1 MLFGFNKL
9 LLFKS
14 HRLFSL
20 GALTLKKWTL
30 PLLITCLAACE
41 STLPH
46 LDSKTDS
53 QTASGITF
61 VEEVKKDGHET
72 VIPYEKYVLDNGLT
86 LILHTDK
93 SDPLVH
99 VDMTYHV
106 GSGRE
111 EAGKSG
117 FAHFFEHMM
126 FQGSEHVA
134 DEQHFKL
141 VTEAGGTMNG
151 TTNNDRTNYFQTVPA
166 NQLEKMLWLESDRMG
181 FLVDAVTQEKFEVQR
196 ETVKNERGQRVDNR
210 PYGRVN
216 ERIAQALYPE
226 GHPYSWPVIGYME
239 DLDRVNVNDLKA
251 FFLRWYGPNN
261 ATLTIGGDINTTETL
276 ALVKKYFGS
285 IPRGPE
291 VKMPEKPTFEIK
303 EDRYISMEDNV
314 HLPLIYMSYPTVSV
328 RDEDEAPLDLLS
340 SILGGGKTSL
350 FYKNLVK
357 NQLTV
362 QASVSHPCSELACT
376 FNLYALP
383 HPASG
388 KSLAD
393 IEKVMRE
400 TLVEFESR
408 GVEDDDLIKAKA
420 NMEAS
425 FVFGLQSV
433 QGKVSQLAANQTF
446 KGNPNYIE
454 QDIARYA
461 GVTKADVMRVYKK
474 YLKGKHGVIMS
485 VVPKG
490 KLDMVAAKDTF
501 KPKER
506 TFDRTAS
513 TSANAIKVRKVK
525 DNFDRS
531 VMPIA
536 KANKPVDVPQMWQ
549 SELANGIKILGT
561 QSTETPTTSL
571 LLKIPAGHYFESK
584 DKAGLVTLLAA
595 MLNESTTTRSAE
607 DMSNELEKLGSSVN
621 ISSTDHY
628 LTISVNALTK
638 HLTETMAL
646 VNEKLMQPAFIE
658 SDFIRNQNN
667 AIQGAINNK
676 KDAGYLATTAYRQLL
691 HADNIAATPSSG
703 TETSLKNITLADVKA
718 FYNKQVKPKDG
729 QAIVVSDLPEK
740 DILKVFDVFKTW
752 QGKGEELD
760 LTLPIPD
767 TKMGVIYLVNKDD
780 AAQSVIRI
788 GKRSMTQDITGE
800 FYKSYLMNFPLGGA
814 FNSRI
819 NLNLRED
826 KGYTYGA
833 RSYFSADKLAGA
845 YTASAEVRAD
855 VTDKS
860 IVEFVKEIKNYAENG
875 ITAEELA
882 FMRKAINQKD
892 ALKYETPHAKL
903 GFLAQILE
911 HDLTPDF
918 VKKRTEIVET
928 ITAEEINALAK
939 KHLNL
944 KEMLMVVVGNA
955 SVLKPQLEA
964 LGYEVIEHN
973 I

>member
-1 MLFGFNKL
+1 
-9 LLFKS
+9 
-14 HRLFSL
+14 
-20 GALTLKKWTL
+20 
-30 PLLITCLAACE
+30 
-41 STLPH
+41 
-46 LDSKTDS
+46 
-53 QTASGITF
+53 
-61 VEEVKKDGHET
+61 
-72 VIPYEKYVLDNGLT
+72 
-86 LILHTDK
+86 
-93 SDPLVH
+93 
-99 VDMTYHV
+99 
-106 GSGRE
+106 
-111 EAGKSG
+111 
-117 FAHFFEHMM
+117 
-126 FQGSEHVA
+126 
-134 DEQHFKL
+134 
-141 VTEAGGTMNG
+141 
-151 TTNNDRTNYFQTVPA
+151 
-166 NQLEKMLWLESDRMG
+166 
-181 FLVDAVTQEKFEVQR
+181 
-196 ETVKNERGQRVDNR
+196 
-210 PYGRVN
+210 
-216 ERIAQALYPE
+216 
-226 GHPYSWPVIGYME
+226 
-239 DLDRVNVNDLKA
+239 
-251 FFLRWYGPNN
+251 
-261 ATLTIGGDINTTETL
+261 
-276 ALVKKYFGS
+276 
-285 IPRGPE
+285 
-291 VKMPEKPTFEIK
+291 
-303 EDRYISMEDNV
+303 
-314 HLPLIYMSYPTVSV
+314 
-328 RDEDEAPLDLLS
+328 
-340 SILGGGKTSL
+340 
-350 FYKNLVK
+350 
-357 NQLTV
+357 
-362 QASVSHPCSELACT
+362 
-376 FNLYALP
+376 
-383 HPASG
+383 
-388 KSLAD
+388 
-393 IEKVMRE
+393 
-400 TLVEFESR
+400 
-408 GVEDDDLIKAKA
+408 
-420 NMEAS
+420 
-425 FVFGLQSV
+425 
-433 QGKVSQLAANQTF
+433 
-446 KGNPNYIE
+446 
-454 QDIARYA
+454 
-461 GVTKADVMRVYKK
+461 MRVYKK

-490 KLDMVAAKDTF
+490 KLDMVAATDTF
-501 KPKER
+501 KPKAR

-525 DNFDRS
+525 DNFDRNL
-531 VMPIA
+531 MPIA

-658 SDFIRNQNN
+658 SDFVRNQNN

-676 KDAGYLATTAYRQLL
+676 KDAGYLAATAYRQLL
-691 HADNIAATPSSG
+691 HADNIAATPSGGS
-703 TETSLKNITLADVKA
+703 EASLKNITLADVKA

-729 QAIVVSDLPEK
+729 QAIVVSDLSEK

-752 QGKGEELD
+752 QGEGEKLE
-760 LTLPIPD
+760 LTLPTPD

-788 GKRSMTQDITGE
+788 GKRSITQDIMGE

-875 ITAEELA
+875 ITPEELA

-903 GFLAQILE
+903 SFLAQILE

-918 VKKRTEIVET
+918 VKQRTKIVESIT
-928 ITAEEINALAK
+928 IEEINVLAK

-964 LGYEVIEHN
+964 LGYEVIEHK